1 MKNTA
6 ISSLLALAA
15 FLGLQIASQ
24 AAPIATLRWE
34 VAPGAPR
41 PASFRLAH
49 GASAM
54 LEAHLL
60 DNRSPLALP
69 EGCEASL
76 HFRTNGMSGWWP
88 TPHEITGAQV
98 ATNGIIRARWAAALD
113 AGADEYQLFLRVE
126 TSDGADVDYSAF
138 ATLTMLESPGFVP
151 NALPLP
157 VQTIDFATVSIRN
170 APWATPADLA
180 AAIADVAPAD
190 YAAVSNAA
198 MSAVQSEHDPTVPSW
213 AKSATPPPTVE
224 TDPEWRAWAASN
236 TNAIGLLRHAE
247 TAAFANAADLAR
259 AADTADVA
267 LYAARLGDKAGGSRS
282 AADILGSLDAA
293 ASRAFVSNYYE
304 ISSLGRIYVP
314 TNGHLYVDGR
324 DSTTND
330 WESIWSSEDLE
341 NDFAA
346 LRAKQS
352 ALERTVEGAVS
363 SWADYDARGNQNPD
377 ADIIMFNRAYVA
389 IGAGFWW
396 ATSGGHYCLCS
407 DGQVAYAATGGGS
420 FRLFGSSVSNYVG
433 LVSGQTITVG
443 AKANGFMVSD
453 GIATISYPY
462 NGGDLP
468 IIYGAA
474 SLSGPWTA
482 MSSAVWIA
490 DANSGVATA
499 SFPADQTAFFYKA
512 TTTVELGEYFHSTLP
527 YYPEGGIKTS
537 ADDIT
542 PVVYDSK
549 IVISIDGHR
558 YRIPAELLQ

>member
-6 ISSLLALAA
+6 IHSPLALAA
-15 FLGLQIASQ
+15 FLGLQAVS
-24 AAPIATLRWE
+24 AAPLARHFWE
-34 VAPGAPR
+34 VLPADPR
-41 PASFRLAH
+41 PGIFRIPH
-49 GASAM
+49 GSAAL
-54 LEAHLL
+54 LEA
-60 DNRSPLALP
+60 RLP
-69 EGCEASL
+69 ESPAAATF
-76 HFRTNGMSGWWP
+76 HWQTNGMPDSLWW
-88 TPHEITGAQV
+88 V
-98 ATNGIIRARWAAALD
+98 AAAECRSNAVSVVWTPAMD
-113 AGADEYQLFLRVE
+113 SGAD
-126 TSDGADVDYSAF
+126 DVRAFFRIEQAEGPDYSAF
-138 ATLTMLESPGFVP
+138 ANLHLLPSPGFVP

-157 VQTIDFATVSIRN
+157 VQIIDFAAVSVRN
-170 APWATPADLA
+170 APWTTPAELA
-180 AAIADVAPAD
+180 AAIADAAPAD

-198 MSAVQSEHDPTVPSW
+198 MSAVQSESDPTVPSW

-224 TDPEWRAWAASN
+224 TDPAWRAWAASN
-236 TNAIGLLRHAE
+236 TNAIGLLCHAE

-293 ASRAFVSNYYE
+293 ADRAFVSNYYE
-304 ISSLGRIYVP
+304 VSSLGRIYVP

-330 WESIWSSEDLE
+330 WGSIWSSEALE
-341 NDFAA
+341 TDFAA

-363 SWADYDARGNQNPD
+363 SWADYDARGNPNPD